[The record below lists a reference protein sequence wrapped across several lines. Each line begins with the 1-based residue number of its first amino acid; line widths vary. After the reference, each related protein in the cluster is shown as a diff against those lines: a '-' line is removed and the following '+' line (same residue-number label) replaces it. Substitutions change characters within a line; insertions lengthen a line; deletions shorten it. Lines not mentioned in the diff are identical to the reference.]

1 MSEILGNAL
10 DEKELIVTR
19 ETEKKRIR
27 EEIKELGLS
36 RRRELEAKVVR
47 EMMMEGELEAEIASD
62 ILGNALDEREL
73 MSARELEKKRIREE
87 INTSGLS
94 RRQELEAEVASDIL
108 GNALD
113 ERELMTARELEKKR
127 IREEIKTSGLS
138 RRRELE
144 AEVARE
150 LTMEGVFDSGS
161 DIVGFSLKDHG
172 YPRVR
177 GYGFMTRKQ
186 MQGENDGRMPVVE
199 TKDGI
204 LLGAFPFQR
213 DLEAVLKSRMPIPE
227 PIKKVSNGQV
237 SSSAKPFPSVNLTK
251 NKLQKEWRC
260 ALCQF
265 NASSE
270 HELNDHLRGRKHK
283 AKEKAI
289 AETTKPVIENDD
301 NSEALV
307 EEAEYSSQLR
317 INLAKPLDSGV
328 SGVKR
333 KSEAPISEF
342 VNDTPSL
349 NLSKKLQ
356 KLSSCSLCQVAV
368 TSKLEMKRHL
378 QGRKHKAK
386 EKAIAEATKPLT
398 KNADNSEALVE
409 QAEYS
414 NEQEMNDVDSVAC
427 GLKLYGELKNAN
439 DGAETRKLWIR
450 EGSDW
455 DARNGHLGFYW
466 VKDSHRLYYVS
477 TSIMASNARVCQEVP
492 KMSDI
497 LGNILND
504 TLNESELITAGEM
517 EKKRI
522 REEIKTLGLSRRR
535 ELEAEVVREMMMEGE
550 LEAEVVSDILG
561 NALDERELM
570 VAEEMEKKRIREEIK
585 ASGLSR
591 RRELETEVAREMTME
606 GVFDRGSNLVGL
618 SLKDYG
624 HLGVGFGKRMQKQGE
639 NDGRSSV
646 VETKDGILLGA
657 FPFQRDPEAVLKG
670 RMPIPEPIKEVSK
683 GQVISMVMD

>member
-1 MSEILGNAL
+1 MSDILGNTLTHQELQGACQEVPKMSEILGNAL

-19 ETEKKRIR
+19 EMEKKRIR
-27 EEIKELGLS
+27 EEIKESGLS

-47 EMMMEGELEAEIASD
+47 EMMMAGELEAEIACD
-62 ILGNALDEREL
+62 ILGNVLDEREL
-73 MSARELEKKRIREE
+73 MSAKELEKKRIREE
-87 INTSGLS
+87 IKTSGLS

-108 GNALD
+108 GNTLD
-113 ERELMTARELEKKR
+113 ERELMTARELEKR
-127 IREEIKTSGLS
+127 IREEIKMSGLS

-150 LTMEGVFDSGS
+150 MTMEGVFDSGS
-161 DIVGFSLKDHG
+161 DIIGFSLKDHG
-172 YPRVR
+172 YPRVQ

-227 PIKKVSNGQV
+227 PIKK
-237 SSSAKPFPSVNLTK
+237 AKPFPLVNLSK
-251 NKLQKEWRC
+251 NKLRKEWRC

-289 AETTKPVIENDD
+289 AETTKPVIENTD

-307 EEAEYSSQLR
+307 EEAEYSSQLGM
-317 INLAKPLDSGV
+317 NLAKPLDSGV

-333 KSEAPISEF
+333 KSEAPLSEF
-342 VNDTPSL
+342 VNDTPPL

-368 TSKLEMKRHL
+368 TSELEMKRHL

-414 NEQEMNDVDSVAC
+414 NEQEMNDVNSVAC

-439 DGAETRKLWIR
+439 DGAE
-450 EGSDW
+450 
-455 DARNGHLGFYW
+455 
-466 VKDSHRLYYVS
+466 VS
-477 TSIMASNARVCQEVP
+477 ENEITTDPNNEFEFGCNKIM
-492 KMSDI
+492 
-497 LGNILND
+497 
-504 TLNESELITAGEM
+504 
-517 EKKRI
+517 
-522 REEIKTLGLSRRR
+522 
-535 ELEAEVVREMMMEGE
+535 
-550 LEAEVVSDILG
+550 
-561 NALDERELM
+561 
-570 VAEEMEKKRIREEIK
+570 
-585 ASGLSR
+585 
-591 RRELETEVAREMTME
+591 
-606 GVFDRGSNLVGL
+606 NL
-618 SLKDYG
+618 
-624 HLGVGFGKRMQKQGE
+624 
-639 NDGRSSV
+639 
-646 VETKDGILLGA
+646 
-657 FPFQRDPEAVLKG
+657 
-670 RMPIPEPIKEVSK
+670 
-683 GQVISMVMD
+683 ISMV

>member
-1 MSEILGNAL
+1 MSDILGNTLTHQELQGACQEVPTMSEILGNAL

-19 ETEKKRIR
+19 EMEKKRIR
-27 EEIKELGLS
+27 EEIKESGLS
-36 RRRELEAKVVR
+36 HRRELEANVVG

-87 INTSGLS
+87 ISTSGLS

-127 IREEIKTSGLS
+127 IREEIKTLGLS

-172 YPRVR
+172 YPRVQ

-186 MQGENDGRMPVVE
+186 MQGDNDGRMPVVE

-227 PIKKVSNGQV
+227 PIKKQ
-237 SSSAKPFPSVNLTK
+237 AKPFPSVNLSK
-251 NKLQKEWRC
+251 NKLRKEWRC

-270 HELNDHLRGRKHK
+270 HELNDHLQGRKHK

-289 AETTKPVIENDD
+289 AETTKPVIENAD

-307 EEAEYSSQLR
+307 EEAEYSSQLGM
-317 INLAKPLDSGV
+317 NLAKPLDSGV

-356 KLSSCSLCQVAV
+356 KLSSCSLCQVIV
-368 TSKLEMKRHL
+368 TSELEMTRHL

-386 EKAIAEATKPLT
+386 EKAIAEAPKPLT
-398 KNADNSEALVE
+398 KNADNFEALVE

-439 DGAETRKLWIR
+439 DGAE
-450 EGSDW
+450 
-455 DARNGHLGFYW
+455 
-466 VKDSHRLYYVS
+466 VS
-477 TSIMASNARVCQEVP
+477 ENEITTDPNNEFEFGCNKIM
-492 KMSDI
+492 
-497 LGNILND
+497 
-504 TLNESELITAGEM
+504 
-517 EKKRI
+517 
-522 REEIKTLGLSRRR
+522 
-535 ELEAEVVREMMMEGE
+535 
-550 LEAEVVSDILG
+550 
-561 NALDERELM
+561 
-570 VAEEMEKKRIREEIK
+570 
-585 ASGLSR
+585 
-591 RRELETEVAREMTME
+591 
-606 GVFDRGSNLVGL
+606 NL
-618 SLKDYG
+618 
-624 HLGVGFGKRMQKQGE
+624 
-639 NDGRSSV
+639 
-646 VETKDGILLGA
+646 
-657 FPFQRDPEAVLKG
+657 
-670 RMPIPEPIKEVSK
+670 
-683 GQVISMVMD
+683 ISMV